1 MGSEEENNIGDVELR
16 KISENSE
23 DVEDIEKVLY

>member
-16 KISENSE
+16 KILENSE